1 MVKMQTCAFERFSMV
16 FLVSEFVVEQDSG
29 STRVPL
35 WAREALYHVSPGL
48 IDADTSVV

>member
-1 MVKMQTCAFERFSMV
+1 MA
-16 FLVSEFVVEQDSG
+16 EQDSG

-48 IDADTSVV
+48 IDADNSQVA